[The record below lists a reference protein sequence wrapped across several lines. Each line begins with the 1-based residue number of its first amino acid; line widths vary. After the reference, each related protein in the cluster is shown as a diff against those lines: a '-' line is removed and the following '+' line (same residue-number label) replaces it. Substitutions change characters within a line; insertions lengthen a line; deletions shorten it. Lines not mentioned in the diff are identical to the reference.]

1 MKKLFVA
8 FSHTLSPSQK
18 KGWDEIVNLGD
29 VSPELQAKMSK
40 IPADATLSEI
50 QKLAVDIVQTA
61 ICAKCTHFFCTGEPT
76 LTMWA
81 NLIAS
86 GEYIPESG
94 ANNTVKGSISSVYMS
109 HMHYGANRLINKVF
123 VCVQSTTERVSTEVA
138 NTDGTVTK
146 TQVFKHV
153 QWRNMF

>member
-18 KGWDEIVNLGD
+18 EGWEEIVSLED

-40 IPADATLSEI
+40 IPATATLSEI
-50 QKLAVDIVQTA
+50 QELAVDIVKAA
-61 ICAKCTHFFCTGEPT
+61 IDAKCTHFFCTGEPT

-86 GEYIPESG
+86 GQYIPESG
-94 ANNTVKGSISSVYMS
+94 ANNTVRGSVSSVYMS
-109 HMHYGANRLINKVF
+109 HMHYGENRLLNKVF
-123 VCVQSTTERVSTEVA
+123 VCVQSTTERVSTEFA

-146 TQVFKHV
+146 TQLFKHV
-153 QWRNMF
+153 QWRKMF